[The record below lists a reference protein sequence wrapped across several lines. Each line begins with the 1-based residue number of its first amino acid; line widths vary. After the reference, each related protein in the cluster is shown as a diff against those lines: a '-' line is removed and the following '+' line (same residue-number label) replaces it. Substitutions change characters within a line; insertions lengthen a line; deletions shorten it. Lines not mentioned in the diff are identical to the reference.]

1 MSHLFQP
8 QPCMPGQPQK
18 ADAKRRPLIGQGTMQ
33 SIGSSVP
40 NQQPFMGGR
49 AIVKGNLKTFRLQHI
64 D

>member
-8 QPCMPGQPQK
+8 QPCMPGQPQQ

-49 AIVKGNLKTFRLQHI
+49 AIVKGNLKTFRLQQI